1 MRIAWWLSPSLISIV
16 ETRHFLVHL
25 HHAEA
30 RTSTALPSSI
40 FHFWPWFVKRWRK
53 NNKQTRHLKT
63 WFSSGKNKKTHACKH
78 HNLDCSK
85 GLWHPQGDRS
95 KQNARQIQRSWNS
108 SLCQSALKSWIS
120 AKCTSFSQQACHS
133 PLSGCSLKGSVS
145 VVLFVTG
152 ESRCWSKKNALQ
164 EAKELSYL

>member
-1 MRIAWWLSPSLISIV
+1 MLRQELQQ
-16 ETRHFLVHL
+16 HFH
-25 HHAEA
+25 
-30 RTSTALPSSI
+30 LPSFI
-40 FHFWPWFVKRWRK
+40 FGLGLSKDEEK

-95 KQNARQIQRSWNS
+95 KQNARQILRSWNS
-108 SLCQSALKSWIS
+108 SLCQSALKSWIY